1 MSLPITVIK
10 IGGNDL
16 SSPDFI
22 PTLAE
27 AVAGMQAA
35 SSCVLV
41 HGGGR
46 TIDDLMN
53 RLEIQPNYVNGQR
66 VTDEATLEIA
76 EMVLSGQIN
85 KTLVLALLE
94 AGLDALGLS
103 GVDRGLIKVEPWS
116 PEMSRVGRIQSVRSD
131 VLEALCAD
139 HIIPVISPISSGP
152 GGKYNVNADHAA
164 GAIAGALRAD
174 KIFFISN
181 VPGVQLEDGLATALT
196 SLDVQKH
203 IETGTIHGGM
213 VPKVTAAL
221 DALALGA
228 QSTVIT
234 NLAGL
239 AAGTGTTIIR
249 SAGAIA

>member
-1 MSLPITVIK
+1 MNRSVTVIK

-16 SSPDFI
+16 STPDFV

-27 AVAGMQAA
+27 TIASMQAS

-53 RLEIQPNYVNGQR
+53 RLAIEPNYINGQR

-76 EMVLSGQIN
+76 EMVLSGLVN
-85 KTLVLALLE
+85 KTLVLALQE

-103 GVDRGLIKVEPWS
+103 GIDRGLIKVEPWS
-116 PEMSRVGRIQSVRSD
+116 PEMSRVGRIQSVRRD

-139 HIIPVISPISSGP
+139 HIVPVISPISSGP

-164 GAIAGALRAD
+164 GAIAGTLKAEKL
-174 KIFFISN
+174 FFISN
-181 VPGVQLEDGLATALT
+181 VPGVQLENGIAPALT
-196 SLDVQKH
+196 SLDVRSL
-203 IETGTIHGGM
+203 INTGTIHGGM

-239 AAGTGTTIIR
+239 KTGTGTTIIR
-249 SAGAIA
+249 SEGALA